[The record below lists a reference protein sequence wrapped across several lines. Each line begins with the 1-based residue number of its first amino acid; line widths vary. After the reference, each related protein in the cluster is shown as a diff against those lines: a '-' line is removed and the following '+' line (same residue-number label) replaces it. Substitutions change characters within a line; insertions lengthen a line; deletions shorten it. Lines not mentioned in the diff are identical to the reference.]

1 MRHIH
6 FAVHLLLAA
15 LFAVMVVVG
24 TMQVFNRFLLNNSLS
39 WSEELQKFSFIWLV
53 FFAIP
58 VAYQRGSHL
67 CVDAITNLF
76 PNRARAAL
84 AKVVDVMWLVLG
96 LAFVFLTWKL
106 MGVARYQQSA
116 GLGISMAWVYSGMLA
131 GGAYLV
137 LCACIKLVS
146 RDGSADTPTPAQ
158 HIEEQQ
164 P

>member
-76 PNRARAAL
+76 PTRARAAL
-84 AKVVDVMWLVLG
+84 AKGVDVMWLVLG

-106 MGVARYQQSA
+106 MNVARYQQSA
-116 GLGISMAWVYSGMLA
+116 GLGLSMAWVYSGMLA

-146 RDGSADTPTPAQ
+146 RDGPADTTTPAQ

>member
-76 PNRARAAL
+76 PNRARVAL

-96 LAFVFLTWKL
+96 LAFVFLTWRL
-106 MGVARYQQSA
+106 MGVAQYQQSA

-146 RDGSADTPTPAQ
+146 RDGPADTPTPAQ
-158 HIEEQQ
+158 HVEEQQ